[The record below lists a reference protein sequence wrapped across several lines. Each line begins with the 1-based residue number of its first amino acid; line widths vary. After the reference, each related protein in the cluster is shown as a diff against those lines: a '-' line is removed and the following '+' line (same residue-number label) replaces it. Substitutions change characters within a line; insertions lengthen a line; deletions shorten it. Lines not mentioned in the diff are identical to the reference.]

1 MYSFRKEEFIMKK
14 NKLAKMAA
22 AVLMTGSIAA
32 LGTSKVNAED
42 GASSATQKS
51 STATFT
57 IDTGKAKLTLDEV
70 PSFVFGGESG
80 VDPADIY
87 AKKTVDG
94 TGSGKVQITDT
105 RLNAAGWDLT
115 VSKTTALTSGSSSI
129 EGDLTFTPSSFSFMT
144 GSDGK
149 TKIDATGWTFSKTP
163 TLNLPSASSAAIAS
177 STGMDK
183 GTGSATV
190 SSANLKFTKIDNT
203 LAPGTYTSNLTWN
216 LGTHT
221 NESGLASE

>member
-1 MYSFRKEEFIMKK
+1 MKK

-42 GASSATQKS
+42 GGSVTSKQ

-57 IDTGKAKLTLDEV
+57 IDTSKAKLTLDEV

-87 AKKTVDG
+87 AKKSVSG

-105 RLNAAGWDLT
+105 RLNTTGWNLA
-115 VSKTTALTSGSSSI
+115 VSTTTALTNSSSSI
-129 EGDLTFTPSSFSFMT
+129 EGDLTFTPTSFSFTT
-144 GSDGK
+144 GN
-149 TKIDATGWTFSKTP
+149 ATGWTFSSGTP
-163 TLNLPSASSAAIAS
+163 TLNLPSTSSAEIAS
-177 STGMDK
+177 SIGKGK

-190 SSANLKFTKIDNT
+190 SSANLKFTKNNT
-203 LAPGTYTSNLTWN
+203 LAQGKYTSNLTWN
-216 LGTHT
+216 LGTT
-221 NESGLASE
+221 TDESGRASE

>member
-1 MYSFRKEEFIMKK
+1 MKK

-42 GASSATQKS
+42 GGSVTSKQ

-57 IDTGKAKLTLDEV
+57 IDTSKAKLTLDEV
-70 PSFVFGGESG
+70 PSFDFGS

-87 AKKTVDG
+87 AKKTVSG
-94 TGSGKVQITDT
+94 KGSGEIQVTDT
-105 RLNAAGWDLT
+105 RLNATGWNLA
-115 VSKTTALTSGSSSI
+115 VSTTTALTNSSSSI
-129 EGDLTFTPSSFSFMT
+129 EGDLTFTPTSFSFTT
-144 GSDGK
+144 GN
-149 TKIDATGWTFSKTP
+149 ATGWTFSSGTP
-163 TLNLPSASSAAIAS
+163 TLNLPSTSSAEIAS
-177 STGMDK
+177 SIGKDK

-190 SSANLKFTKIDNT
+190 SSANLKFTKNNT

-216 LGTHT
+216 LGTT
-221 NESGLASE
+221 TDESGRASE

>member
-1 MYSFRKEEFIMKK
+1 MKK

-57 IDTGKAKLTLDEV
+57 IDTSKAKLTLDEV

-87 AKKTVDG
+87 AKKSVSG

-105 RLNAAGWDLT
+105 RLNTTGWNLA
-115 VSKTTALTSGSSSI
+115 VSTTTALTNSSSSI
-129 EGDLTFTPSSFSFMT
+129 EGDLTFTPTSFSFTT
-144 GSDGK
+144 GN
-149 TKIDATGWTFSKTP
+149 ATGWTFSSGTP
-163 TLNLPSASSAAIAS
+163 TLNLPSTSSAEIAS
-177 STGMDK
+177 SIGKDK

-190 SSANLKFTKIDNT
+190 SSANLKFTKNNT
-203 LAPGTYTSNLTWN
+203 LAQGKYTSNLTWN
-216 LGTHT
+216 LGTT
-221 NESGLASE
+221 TDESGRASE

>member
-22 AVLMTGSIAA
+22 AVLMTGSIAT

-57 IDTGKAKLTLDEV
+57 IDTSKAKLTLDEV

-87 AKKTVDG
+87 AKKSVSG

-105 RLNAAGWDLT
+105 RLNTTGWNLA
-115 VSKTTALTSGSSSI
+115 VSTTTALTNSSSSI
-129 EGDLTFTPSSFSFMT
+129 EGDLTFTPTSFSFTT
-144 GSDGK
+144 GN
-149 TKIDATGWTFSKTP
+149 ATGWTFSSGTP
-163 TLNLPSASSAAIAS
+163 TLNLPSTSSAEIAS
-177 STGMDK
+177 SIGKDK

-190 SSANLKFTKIDNT
+190 SSANLKFTKNNT
-203 LAPGTYTSNLTWN
+203 LAQGKYTSNLTWN
-216 LGTHT
+216 LGTT
-221 NESGLASE
+221 TDESGRASE

>member
-1 MYSFRKEEFIMKK
+1 MKK

-57 IDTGKAKLTLDEV
+57 IDTSKAKLTLDEV
-70 PSFVFGGESG
+70 PNFVFGGESG

-87 AKKTVDG
+87 AKKSVSG
-94 TGSGKVQITDT
+94 TGSDKVQITDT
-105 RLNAAGWDLT
+105 RLNTTGWDLT
-115 VSKTTALTSGSSSI
+115 VSNTTALKNGSSSI
-129 EGDLTFTPSSFSFMT
+129 EGNLTFTPNSFSFTT
-144 GSDGK
+144 GGN
-149 TKIDATGWTFSKTP
+149 ATGWTFSGTP
-163 TLNLPSASSAAIAS
+163 TLNLPSTRSAEIAS
-177 STGMDK
+177 SIGKDK

-190 SSANLKFTKIDNT
+190 SSANLKFTKNNT
-203 LAPGTYTSNLTWN
+203 LAQGTYISNLAWN
-216 LGTHT
+216 LGTT
-221 NESGLASE
+221 TDESGRASE

>member
-1 MYSFRKEEFIMKK
+1 MKK

-57 IDTGKAKLTLDEV
+57 IDTSKAKLTLDEV
-70 PSFVFGGESG
+70 PSFDFGS

-87 AKKTVDG
+87 AKKTVSG
-94 TGSGKVQITDT
+94 KGSGEIQVTDT
-105 RLNAAGWDLT
+105 RLNATGWNLA
-115 VSKTTALTSGSSSI
+115 VSKTTALTNDSSSI
-129 EGDLTFTPSSFSFMT
+129 EGDLTLNPSSFSF
-144 GSDGK
+144 K
-149 TKIDATGWTFSKTP
+149 NWTFSGTP
-163 TLNLPSASSAAIAS
+163 TLKLPSTDSVTIAS
-177 STGMDK
+177 STGDK

-190 SSANLKFTKIDNT
+190 SSANLEFTNNTT
-203 LAPGTYTSNLTWN
+203 LAQGTYTSNLTWN
-216 LGTHT
+216 LETGTA
-221 NESGLASE
+221 EGGKGSE

>member
-42 GASSATQKS
+42 GASSAS

-57 IDTGKAKLTLDEV
+57 IDTSKAKLTLDEV

-87 AKKTVDG
+87 AKKTVSG
-94 TGSGKVQITDT
+94 KGSGNIQV
-105 RLNAAGWDLT
+105 N
-115 VSKTTALTSGSSSI
+115 
-129 EGDLTFTPSSFSFMT
+129 
-144 GSDGK
+144 
-149 TKIDATGWTFSKTP
+149 
-163 TLNLPSASSAAIAS
+163 
-177 STGMDK
+177 
-183 GTGSATV
+183 
-190 SSANLKFTKIDNT
+190 
-203 LAPGTYTSNLTWN
+203 TSN
-216 LGTHT
+216 
-221 NESGLASE
+221 

>member
-1 MYSFRKEEFIMKK
+1 MKK

-57 IDTGKAKLTLDEV
+57 IDTSKAKLTLDEV

-87 AKKTVDG
+87 AKKSVSG

-105 RLNAAGWDLT
+105 RLNATGWNLA
-115 VSKTTALTSGSSSI
+115 VSTTTALTNSSSSI
-129 EGDLTFTPSSFSFMT
+129 EGDLTFTPTSFSF
-144 GSDGK
+144 K
-149 TKIDATGWTFSKTP
+149 NWTFSGTP
-163 TLNLPSASSAAIAS
+163 TLKLPSTDSVTIAS
-177 STGMDK
+177 STGDK

-190 SSANLKFTKIDNT
+190 SSANLKFTKNNT
-203 LAPGTYTSNLTWN
+203 LAQGKYTSNLTWN
-216 LGTHT
+216 LGTGT
-221 NESGLASE
+221 AESGKRSE

>member
-1 MYSFRKEEFIMKK
+1 MKK

-57 IDTGKAKLTLDEV
+57 IDTSKAKLTLDEV

-87 AKKTVDG
+87 AKKSVSG

-105 RLNAAGWDLT
+105 RLNTTGWNLA
-115 VSKTTALTSGSSSI
+115 VSTTTALTNSSSSI
-129 EGDLTFTPSSFSFMT
+129 EGDLTFTPTSFSFMT

-149 TKIDATGWTFSKTP
+149 TKIDATGWTFSSGTP
-163 TLNLPSASSAAIAS
+163 TLNLPSTSSAEIAS
-177 STGMDK
+177 SIGKDK

-190 SSANLKFTKIDNT
+190 SSANLKFTKNNT
-203 LAPGTYTSNLTWN
+203 LAQGKYTSNLTWN
-216 LGTHT
+216 LGTT
-221 NESGLASE
+221 TAEGGKGSE

>member
-57 IDTGKAKLTLDEV
+57 IDTSKAKLTLDEV

-87 AKKTVDG
+87 AKKSVSG

-105 RLNAAGWDLT
+105 RLNTTGWNLA
-115 VSKTTALTSGSSSI
+115 VSTTTALTNGPSSSI
-129 EGDLTFTPSSFSFMT
+129 EGDLTFTPTSFSFT
-144 GSDGK
+144 TRGN
-149 TKIDATGWTFSKTP
+149 ATGWTFSGTP
-163 TLNLPSASSAAIAS
+163 TLNLPSTSSAEIAS
-177 STGMDK
+177 SIGKDK

-190 SSANLKFTKIDNT
+190 SSANLKFTKNNT
-203 LAPGTYTSNLTWN
+203 LAQGKYTSNLTWN
-216 LGTHT
+216 LGTT
-221 NESGLASE
+221 TDESGRASE

>member
-1 MYSFRKEEFIMKK
+1 MKK

-42 GASSATQKS
+42 GGSVTSKQ

-57 IDTGKAKLTLDEV
+57 IDTSKAKLTLDEV
-70 PSFVFGGESG
+70 PSFDFGS

-87 AKKTVDG
+87 AKKTVSG
-94 TGSGKVQITDT
+94 KGSGEIQVTDT
-105 RLNAAGWDLT
+105 RLNATGWNLA
-115 VSKTTALTSGSSSI
+115 VSTTTALTNSSSSI
-129 EGDLTFTPSSFSFMT
+129 EGDLTFTPTSFSFMT

-149 TKIDATGWTFSKTP
+149 TKIDATGWTFSDTLK
-163 TLNLPSASSAAIAS
+163 LNLPSTSSAAIAS
-177 STGMDK
+177 STGDK

-190 SSANLKFTKIDNT
+190 SSAKLEFTKNNT
-203 LAPGTYTSNLTWN
+203 LAQGTYTSHLTWN
-216 LGTHT
+216 LGTST
-221 NESGLASE
+221 AESVQRSE

>member
-1 MYSFRKEEFIMKK
+1 MKK

-42 GASSATQKS
+42 GASSATSK
-51 STATFT
+51 ATFT
-57 IDTGKAKLTLDEV
+57 IDKTKAKLTLDEV
-70 PSFVFGGESG
+70 PSFNFGGESG

-87 AKKTVDG
+87 AKKSVSG
-94 TGSGKVQITDT
+94 TGNGKVQVTDT
-105 RLNAAGWDLT
+105 RLNANGWNLA

-149 TKIDATGWTFSKTP
+149 TKIYATDWTFSDKL
-163 TLNLPSASSAAIAS
+163 TLNLPSTSSAAIAS
-177 STGMDK
+177 SRGTDK

-190 SSANLKFTKIDNT
+190 SSANLKFTKNNT

-216 LGTHT
+216 LGTT
-221 NESGLASE
+221 TDESGRASE

>member
-1 MYSFRKEEFIMKK
+1 MKK

-57 IDTGKAKLTLDEV
+57 IDQSKAKLTLDEV
-70 PSFVFGGESG
+70 PSFNFGS

-87 AKKTVDG
+87 AKKTVSG
-94 TGSGKVQITDT
+94 KGSGEIQVTDT
-105 RLNAAGWDLT
+105 RLNATGWNLA
-115 VSKTTALTSGSSSI
+115 VSTTTALTNGPSSSI
-129 EGDLTFTPSSFSFMT
+129 EGDLTFTPTSFSFT
-144 GSDGK
+144 PGEN
-149 TKIDATGWTFSKTP
+149 ATGWTFSGTP
-163 TLNLPSASSAAIAS
+163 TLNLPSTSSAEIAS
-177 STGMDK
+177 SIGKDK

-190 SSANLKFTKIDNT
+190 SRANLKFTKNNT
-203 LAPGTYTSNLTWN
+203 LAQGTYTSNLTWN
-216 LGTHT
+216 LGTT
-221 NESGLASE
+221 TVESGLKSE

>member
-1 MYSFRKEEFIMKK
+1 MKK

-57 IDTGKAKLTLDEV
+57 IDTSKAKLTLDEV
-70 PSFVFGGESG
+70 PSFDFGS

-87 AKKTVDG
+87 AKKTVSG
-94 TGSGKVQITDT
+94 KGSGEIQVTDT
-105 RLNAAGWDLT
+105 RLNATGWNLA
-115 VSKTTALTSGSSSI
+115 VSTTTALTNSSSSI
-129 EGDLTFTPSSFSFMT
+129 EGDLTFTPNSFSFT
-144 GSDGK
+144 
-149 TKIDATGWTFSKTP
+149 TKENATGWTFSGKP
-163 TLNLPSASSAAIAS
+163 TLNLPSTSSAEIAS
-177 STGMDK
+177 SIGKDK

-190 SSANLKFTKIDNT
+190 SSANLKFTKNNT
-203 LAPGTYTSNLTWN
+203 LAQGKYTSNLTWN
-216 LGTHT
+216 LGTT
-221 NESGLASE
+221 TDESGRASE

>member
-1 MYSFRKEEFIMKK
+1 MKK

-42 GASSATQKS
+42 GASSATNKQS
-51 STATFT
+51 NATFT
-57 IDTGKAKLTLDEV
+57 IDTSKAKLTLDEV
-70 PSFVFGGESG
+70 PSFDFGS

-87 AKKTVDG
+87 AKKTVSG
-94 TGSGKVQITDT
+94 KGSGEIQVTDT
-105 RLNAAGWDLT
+105 RLNTVGWDLT
-115 VSKTTALTSGSSSI
+115 VSNTTALKNGSSSI
-129 EGDLTFTPSSFSFMT
+129 EGDLAFTPNSFSFT
-144 GSDGK
+144 
-149 TKIDATGWTFSKTP
+149 TKENATGWTFSGKP
-163 TLNLPSASSAAIAS
+163 ALNLPSTSSAAIAS

-190 SSANLKFTKIDNT
+190 SSANLKFTKNNNT